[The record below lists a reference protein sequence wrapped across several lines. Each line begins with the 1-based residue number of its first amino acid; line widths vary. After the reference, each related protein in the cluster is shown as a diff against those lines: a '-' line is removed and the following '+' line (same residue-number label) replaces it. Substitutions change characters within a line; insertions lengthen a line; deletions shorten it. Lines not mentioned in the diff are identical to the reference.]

1 MKKTVIWVTVVLVL
15 IVIIGVSDCFYTVR
29 EDQHALVTRFS
40 KVVQTESE
48 SGVHFKLPFVDEVVY
63 YPKAAQLYDINPSA
77 VYLKDKTAMIVD
89 SFLTWRITDPL
100 LFHTKVAGS
109 ISEAQVRL
117 DSIAYNNTRA
127 KLGNYNQEDIVN
139 TDDPAERNAIY
150 ENIASFIKQEATQY
164 GIEVLDVKIKRFDL
178 PESNENEVYN
188 RMISERNQIAEQYRA
203 QGETAAALITN
214 AADRSYNTSIS
225 DANLKAEQLAAEA
238 EAEYMRILAE
248 AYGTEDKIEFYTF
261 VRAISALKAS
271 LAQGEKTVILGR
283 DSIIAKMLTGADTN
297 G

>member
-1 MKKTVIWVTVVLVL
+1 MKKWLIWVIAAVVLL
-15 IVIIGVSDCFYTVR
+15 GVIAVSDMFYTVR

-48 SGVHFKLPFVDEVVY
+48 AGVHFKLPFVDNVVY
-63 YPKAAQLYDINPSA
+63 YPKSAQLYDINPSA

-109 ISEAQVRL
+109 ISEAQIRL

-164 GIEVLDVKIKRFDL
+164 GIEVMDVKIKRFDL

-214 AADRSYNTSIS
+214 AADRNYNTSIS
-225 DANLKAEQLAAEA
+225 DAKLKAEQLAAEA
-238 EAEYMRILAE
+238 EAEYMRILSE
-248 AYGTEDKIEFYTF
+248 AYSTDDKVEFYNF
-261 VRAISALKAS
+261 LRALNALKTS
-271 LAQGEKTVILGR
+271 LTGSEKTVILGK
-283 DSIIAKMLTGADTN
+283 DSIIAKMLTGLDIN

>member
-1 MKKTVIWVTVVLVL
+1 MKKALKWVIAAVIL
-15 IVIIGVSDCFYTVR
+15 IAIIAVSDMFYTVR

-40 KVVQTESE
+40 KVVHAESE
-48 SGVHFKLPFVDEVVY
+48 AGAHIKIPFVDDVVY
-63 YPKAAQLYDINPSA
+63 YSKAAQLYDINPSA

-100 LFHTKVAGS
+100 LFHTKLSGS

-127 KLGNYNQEDIVN
+127 KLGNYNQDDIVN

-203 QGETAAALITN
+203 QGETAAALIIN
-214 AADRSYNTSIS
+214 AADRSYNTGIS
-225 DANLKAEQLAAEA
+225 DAGLKAEQLAAEA
-238 EAEYMRILAE
+238 EAEYMRILSE
-248 AYGTEDKIEFYTF
+248 AYSTPEKTEFYSF
-261 VRAISALKAS
+261 LRAINALKTS
-271 LAQGEKTVILGR
+271 LSSGEKTVILGK
-283 DSIIAKMLTGADTN
+283 DSIIAKMLTGADIN

>member
-1 MKKTVIWVTVVLVL
+1 MKKWLKWVIAAAVLL
-15 IVIIGVSDCFYTVR
+15 CVIAVSDMFYTVR

-48 SGVHFKLPFVDEVVY
+48 AGVYFKLPFVDNVVY
-63 YPKAAQLYDINPSA
+63 YPKSAQLYDINPSA

-89 SFLTWRITDPL
+89 SFLTWRIADPL

-109 ISEAQVRL
+109 ISEAQIRL

-164 GIEVLDVKIKRFDL
+164 GIEVMDVKIKRFDL

-214 AADRSYNTSIS
+214 AADRNYNTSIS
-225 DANLKAEQLAAEA
+225 DARLKAEQLAAEA
-238 EAEYMRILAE
+238 EAEYMRILSE
-248 AYGTEDKIEFYTF
+248 AYSTDDKVEFYNF
-261 VRAISALKAS
+261 LRALNALKTS
-271 LAQGEKTVILGR
+271 LTGSEKTIILGK
-283 DSIIAKMLTGADTN
+283 DSTIAKLLTGLDID

>member
-1 MKKTVIWVTVVLVL
+1 MKKALKWVIAAVIL
-15 IVIIGVSDCFYTVR
+15 IAIIAVSDMFYTVR

-40 KVVQTESE
+40 KVVHAESE
-48 SGVHFKLPFVDEVVY
+48 AGVHIKIPFVDDVVY
-63 YPKAAQLYDINPSA
+63 YSKAAQLYDINPSA

-100 LFHTKVAGS
+100 LFHTKLSGS

-127 KLGNYNQEDIVN
+127 KLGNYNQDDIVN

-203 QGETAAALITN
+203 QGETAAALIIN
-214 AADRSYNTSIS
+214 AADRSYNTGIS
-225 DANLKAEQLAAEA
+225 DAGLKAEQLAAEA
-238 EAEYMRILAE
+238 EAEYMRILSE
-248 AYGTEDKIEFYTF
+248 AYSTPEKTEFYSF
-261 VRAISALKAS
+261 LRAINALKTS
-271 LAQGEKTVILGR
+271 LSSGEKTVILGK
-283 DSIIAKMLTGADTN
+283 DSIIAKMLTGADIN

>member
-1 MKKTVIWVTVVLVL
+1 MKKALKWVIAAVIL
-15 IVIIGVSDCFYTVR
+15 IAIMAVSDMFYTVR

-40 KVVQTESE
+40 KVVHAESE
-48 SGVHFKLPFVDEVVY
+48 AGVHIKIPFVDDVVY
-63 YPKAAQLYDINPSA
+63 YSKAAQLYDINPSA

-100 LFHTKVAGS
+100 LFHTKLSGS

-127 KLGNYNQEDIVN
+127 KLGNYNQDDIVN

-203 QGETAAALITN
+203 QGETAAALIIN
-214 AADRSYNTSIS
+214 AADRSYNTGIS
-225 DANLKAEQLAAEA
+225 DAGLKAEQLAAEA
-238 EAEYMRILAE
+238 EAEYMRILSE
-248 AYGTEDKIEFYTF
+248 AYSTPEKTEFYSF
-261 VRAISALKAS
+261 LRAINALKTS
-271 LAQGEKTVILGR
+271 LSSGEKTVILGK
-283 DSIIAKMLTGADTN
+283 DSIIAKMLTGADIN

>member
-1 MKKTVIWVTVVLVL
+1 MKKALKWVIAA
-15 IVIIGVSDCFYTVR
+15 VILLAVIAVSDMFYTVR

-40 KVVQTESE
+40 KVVHAESE
-48 SGVHFKLPFVDEVVY
+48 AGVHMKIPFVDDVVY
-63 YPKAAQLYDINPSA
+63 YSKAAQLYDINPSA

-100 LFHTKVAGS
+100 LFHTKLSGS

-127 KLGNYNQEDIVN
+127 KLGNYNQDDIVN

-203 QGETAAALITN
+203 QGETAAALIIN
-214 AADRSYNTSIS
+214 AADRSYNTGIS
-225 DANLKAEQLAAEA
+225 DAGLKAEQLAAEA
-238 EAEYMRILAE
+238 EAEYMRILSE
-248 AYGTEDKIEFYTF
+248 AYSTPEKTEFYSF
-261 VRAISALKAS
+261 LRAINALKAS
-271 LAQGEKTVILGR
+271 LASGEKTVILGK
-283 DSIIAKMLTGADTN
+283 DSIIAKMLTGADIN

>member
-1 MKKTVIWVTVVLVL
+1 MKKAIIWIVAVVVLL
-15 IVIIGVSDCFYTVR
+15 AILAFSGMFYTVR
-29 EDQHALVTRFS
+29 EDEHALVTRFS
-40 KVVQTESE
+40 KVVQVESA
-48 SGVHFKLPFVDEVVY
+48 SGVHFKFPFIDEVVY

-100 LFHTKVAGS
+100 LFHTKLAGS
-109 ISEAQVRL
+109 VSEAQVRL

-127 KLGNYNQEDIVN
+127 KLGNYNQDDIVN

-150 ENIASFIKQEATQY
+150 ENIAAFIKEEATQY

-214 AADRSYNTSIS
+214 AADRNYNTSIS
-225 DANLKAEQLAAEA
+225 DARLKAEELAAEA
-238 EAEYMRILAE
+238 EAEYMRILSE
-248 AYGTEDKIEFYTF
+248 AYGTEEKIEFYTF
-261 VRAISALKAS
+261 LRAINALKTS
-271 LAQGEKTVILGR
+271 LGGTEKTVILGK
-283 DSIIAKMLTGADTN
+283 DSIIAKMLAGTDVDG
-297 G
+297 

>member
-1 MKKTVIWVTVVLVL
+1 MKKWLKWVIAAAVLL
-15 IVIIGVSDCFYTVR
+15 CVIAVSDMFYTVR

-48 SGVHFKLPFVDEVVY
+48 AGVYFKLPFVDNVVY
-63 YPKAAQLYDINPSA
+63 YPKSAQLYDINPSA

-109 ISEAQVRL
+109 ISEAQIRL

-164 GIEVLDVKIKRFDL
+164 GIEVMDVKIKRFDL

-214 AADRSYNTSIS
+214 AADRNYNTSIS
-225 DANLKAEQLAAEA
+225 DARLKAEQLAAEA
-238 EAEYMRILAE
+238 EAEYMRILSE
-248 AYGTEDKIEFYTF
+248 AYSTDDKVEFYNF
-261 VRAISALKAS
+261 LRALNALKTS
-271 LAQGEKTVILGR
+271 LTGSEKTIILGK
-283 DSIIAKMLTGADTN
+283 DSTIAKLLTGLDID

>member
-1 MKKTVIWVTVVLVL
+1 MKKAVKWIIAALALVAVIA
-15 IVIIGVSDCFYTVR
+15 VSDMFYTVR

-40 KVVQTESE
+40 KVVHTESE
-48 SGVHFKLPFVDEVVY
+48 AGVHMKLPFVDDVVY
-63 YPKAAQLYDINPSA
+63 YSKAAQLYDINPSA

-100 LFHTKVAGS
+100 LFHTKVSGS

-150 ENIASFIKQEATQY
+150 ENIASYIKQEATQY

-203 QGETAAALITN
+203 QGETAAALIIN
-214 AADRSYNTSIS
+214 AADRSYNTGIS
-225 DANLKAEQLAAEA
+225 DARLKAEQLAAEA
-238 EAEYMRILAE
+238 EAEYMRILSE
-248 AYGTEDKIEFYTF
+248 AYSTPEKTEFYSF
-261 VRAISALKAS
+261 VRAINALKVS
-271 LAQGEKTVILGR
+271 LGSGEKTVILGK
-283 DSIIAKMLTGADTN
+283 DSIIAKMLSGENVN